1 MKITFDFEK
10 LAAFAKTLNQPDLAK
25 KFGVTQQTTSYR
37 LMLENIKNLRLSDFA
52 ILCEQLEKDPAY
64 FYDISE

>member
-1 MKITFDFEK
+1 MKITVDFEK

-25 KFGVTQQTTSYR
+25 KFGVTQQTTSHR
-37 LMLENIKNLRLSDFA
+37 LKNIKNLRLRDFA
-52 ILCEQLEKDPAY
+52 ILCEQLEKDPNY